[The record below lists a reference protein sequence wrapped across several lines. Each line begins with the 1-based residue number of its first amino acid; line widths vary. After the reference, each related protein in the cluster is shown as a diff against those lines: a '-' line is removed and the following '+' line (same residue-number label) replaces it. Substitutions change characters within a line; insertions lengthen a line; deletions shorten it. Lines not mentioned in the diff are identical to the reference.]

1 MTQALFAQVE
11 GIDDRA
17 GGSVKRPPSAAPRP
31 GSGRLVRVGKYAG
44 DREAVVYV
52 VAIAAANR
60 AIALINRAVVR
71 PSGQGD
77 DLRIEDL
84 GRVSEALLEALG
96 LSAGEFTRADAP
108 RRK

>member
-11 GIDDRA
+11 GIDDSA
-17 GGSVKRPPSAAPRP
+17 GGSGKRRATAGPRP
-31 GSGRLVRVGKYAG
+31 GGGRLVRVGKYAG

-52 VAIAAANR
+52 VAIAAANQ
-60 AIALINRAVVR
+60 AVALINRAVVR